1 MIINTPISLGELV
14 DKISI
19 LKIKEKNINDKEK
32 RALINQELTLLEKI
46 LEKALKD
53 KNSIQKYLDELI
65 NINSKLWKIEDEL
78 RENERKKNF
87 DQEFIE
93 LARSV
98 YFINDKRSQIK
109 YKINK
114 KFGSQIIEVKSYA
127 KY

>member
-65 NINSKLWKIEDEL
+65 NINSKLWKIEDDL

>member
-65 NINSKLWKIEDEL
+65 NINSK
-78 RENERKKNF
+78 F
-87 DQEFIE
+87 
-93 LARSV
+93 
-98 YFINDKRSQIK
+98 
-109 YKINK
+109 
-114 KFGSQIIEVKSYA
+114 
-127 KY
+127 

>member
-19 LKIKEKNINDKEK
+19 LRIKEKNINDKEK

-98 YFINDKRSQIK
+98 YFINDQRSQIK

>member
-19 LKIKEKNINDKEK
+19 LIIKEKNINDKEK

>member
-98 YFINDKRSQIK
+98 YFINDQRSQIK

-114 KFGSQIIEVKSYA
+114 KFSSQIIEVKSYA